1 MTEHRV
7 CRVDDL
13 AEHEVRS
20 FHAGP
25 RELVLCLLDGRVCAL
40 SAECTHEAL
49 PLAGGGVDDG
59 VVTCPWHG
67 ARYDLRTGA
76 VRGLPAVRPLRAF
89 SARVDDTGVVF
100 VDPDA

>member
-7 CRVDDL
+7 CRVEELVD
-13 AEHEVRS
+13 HEVRA
-20 FHAGP
+20 FRAGT

-49 PLAGGGVDDG
+49 PLAGGAIDDG

-67 ARYDLRTGA
+67 ARYDVRTGA
-76 VRGLPAVRPLRAF
+76 VRALPAVRPIRSF
-89 SARVDDTGVVF
+89 PARVDESGIVF